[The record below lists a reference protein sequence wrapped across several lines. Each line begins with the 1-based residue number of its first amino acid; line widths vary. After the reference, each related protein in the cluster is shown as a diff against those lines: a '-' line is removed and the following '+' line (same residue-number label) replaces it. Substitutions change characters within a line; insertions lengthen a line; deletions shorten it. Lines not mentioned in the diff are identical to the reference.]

1 MHCFSATVVYTTSHN
16 FELIFQYG
24 HGGNNPGGIGMY
36 GVGGAAS
43 RPMAWSGGGS
53 TKPPMVN
60 NYLDSH
66 GLNAGLGN
74 SGSTT
79 FPSVVDT
86 KPMQVS
92 FFTKTMF
99 SRKIHLFFEIDYFWW
114 QIGGFFGTLWSNQLA
129 KRYDNSGFDWWSDFF
144 I

>member
-1 MHCFSATVVYTTSHN
+1 
-16 FELIFQYG
+16 
-24 HGGNNPGGIGMY
+24 MY

-43 RPMAWSGGGS
+43 RPMAWAGGGS

-74 SGSTT
+74 SSHTQ

-86 KPMQVS
+86 KPMQVHIS
-92 FFTKTMF
+92 KYFRISIEYFC
-99 SRKIHLFFEIDYFWW
+99 IEIEYILILIEYILNLIEYILILIEYICIVTSEF
-114 QIGGFFGTLWSNQLA
+114 
-129 KRYDNSGFDWWSDFF
+129 
-144 I
+144 

>member
-1 MHCFSATVVYTTSHN
+1 
-16 FELIFQYG
+16 
-24 HGGNNPGGIGMY
+24 MY

-43 RPMAWSGGGS
+43 RPMAWAGGGS

-74 SGSTT
+74 SAHTQ

-86 KPMQVS
+86 KPMQVDS
-92 FFTKTMF
+92 FIFILPNTDFIKLI
-99 SRKIHLFFEIDYFWW
+99 S
-114 QIGGFFGTLWSNQLA
+114 
-129 KRYDNSGFDWWSDFF
+129 KRNF
-144 I
+144 

>member
-1 MHCFSATVVYTTSHN
+1 MQYLDFGFQIRFYIFLKTVCTLY
-16 FELIFQYG
+16 FGCILQYG
-24 HGGNNPGGIGMY
+24 YGGSGNTGGIGMY

-43 RPMAWSGGGS
+43 RPMAWAGGGS

-74 SGSTT
+74 SAHTQ

-92 FFTKTMF
+92 IFLCKLM
-99 SRKIHLFFEIDYFWW
+99 H
-114 QIGGFFGTLWSNQLA
+114 
-129 KRYDNSGFDWWSDFF
+129 
-144 I
+144 

>member
-1 MHCFSATVVYTTSHN
+1 M
-16 FELIFQYG
+16 EILLQYG
-24 HGGNNPGGIGMY
+24 YGGGNTGGIGMY
-36 GVGGAAS
+36 GVGGASS

-74 SGSTT
+74 SARTQ

-86 KPMQVS
+86 KPMQV
-92 FFTKTMF
+92 
-99 SRKIHLFFEIDYFWW
+99 I
-114 QIGGFFGTLWSNQLA
+114 
-129 KRYDNSGFDWWSDFF
+129 
-144 I
+144 

>member
-1 MHCFSATVVYTTSHN
+1 
-16 FELIFQYG
+16 
-24 HGGNNPGGIGMY
+24 MY

-43 RPMAWSGGGS
+43 RPMAWAGGGS

-74 SGSTT
+74 SSHTQ

-86 KPMQVS
+86 KPMQVHTYLIEYIPIVNEYIS
-92 FFTKTMF
+92 IVTEYIF
-99 SRKIHLFFEIDYFWW
+99 ILF
-114 QIGGFFGTLWSNQLA
+114 
-129 KRYDNSGFDWWSDFF
+129 
-144 I
+144 

>member
-1 MHCFSATVVYTTSHN
+1 MK
-16 FELIFQYG
+16 FQYG
-24 HGGNNPGGIGMY
+24 YGGGTGGIGMY

-74 SGSTT
+74 SAHTK

-86 KPMQVS
+86 KPMQVRS
-92 FFTKTMF
+92 A
-99 SRKIHLFFEIDYFWW
+99 R
-114 QIGGFFGTLWSNQLA
+114 NA
-129 KRYDNSGFDWWSDFF
+129 KRTQCEARPM
-144 I
+144 

>member
-1 MHCFSATVVYTTSHN
+1 
-16 FELIFQYG
+16 
-24 HGGNNPGGIGMY
+24 MY

-74 SGSTT
+74 SANTQ
-79 FPSVVDT
+79 FPSVVDSR
-86 KPMQVS
+86 PMQVQ
-92 FFTKTMF
+92 
-99 SRKIHLFFEIDYFWW
+99 RQE
-114 QIGGFFGTLWSNQLA
+114 TLDQRQETLDLP
-129 KRYDNSGFDWWSDFF
+129 YLTLLCDNLKK
-144 I
+144 

>member
-1 MHCFSATVVYTTSHN
+1 MNLFLN
-16 FELIFQYG
+16 IQQYG
-24 HGGNNPGGIGMY
+24 QGGTGGGIGMY
-36 GVGGAAS
+36 GVGGASS

-66 GLNAGLGN
+66 GLNAGMGN

-86 KPMQVS
+86 KPMQVNHCYLQVY
-92 FFTKTMF
+92 FT
-99 SRKIHLFFEIDYFWW
+99 
-114 QIGGFFGTLWSNQLA
+114 
-129 KRYDNSGFDWWSDFF
+129 
-144 I
+144 